1 MQQPQPS
8 TQQLV
13 RTVLAPQ
20 YMTTPKANGA
30 AGAAEPAED
39 DVKFFFDFEECVARS
54 PAAAVRAAR
63 AYARGAEGNAPR
75 ERQPT
80 DGPDA
85 RARASRVVAVISP
98 PPPRRADRC
107 SGPPTTPAA
116 RRRRGS
122 TR

>member
-54 PAAAVRAAR
+54 PAAVRAAR

-80 DGPDA
+80 DGPD
-85 RARASRVVAVISP
+85 ARASRVVAVISP